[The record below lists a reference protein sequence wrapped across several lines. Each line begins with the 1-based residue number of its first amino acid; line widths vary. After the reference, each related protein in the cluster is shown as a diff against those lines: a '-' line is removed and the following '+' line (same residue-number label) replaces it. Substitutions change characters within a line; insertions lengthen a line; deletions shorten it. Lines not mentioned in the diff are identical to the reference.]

1 MISISFDQ
9 VESPELTRRRLTI
22 SDQSGAPL
30 SQIDFDLLGAGP
42 AQRPQNLDGF
52 MGAVIQYA
60 MFVRQPLAIKGRLS
74 RQCLHNIA
82 EFQSL
87 IASYYPQMF
96 RVIDVLPDD
105 VDEGAPAKD
114 AMRAISLFS
123 GGVDSVFTLLRHQGK
138 ACPGGLSIKNVALI
152 HHQYLEDPNSYVKKR
167 LERFAPLL
175 ESLGVAIT
183 VQRTNLRQAM
193 VKLGLKYVPTHGGQ
207 LSASLQQYAHCFEIG
222 LFASG
227 TPARAPVLPMDQL
240 RRRICFFQPRGCR
253 YFMTDQ
259 VMRGKRKS
267 SSSPKILSRYARSMS
282 VSSILTKT
290 VGSVPSASARTST
303 FWLSALIGRSACR
316 DLLI

>member
-123 GGVDSVFTLLRHQGK
+123 GGVNSVFTLLRHQGK

-152 HHQYLEDPNSYVKKR
+152 HHQYLEDPRLLCEKASRTVRTTSRKPWCRDNRPANEPSAGDGKTWAKIRSYAWR
-167 LERFAPLL
+167 SIERFAAAIRALL
-175 ESLGVAIT
+175 RNWSVRKH
-183 VQRTNLRQAM
+183 RT
-193 VKLGLKYVPTHGGQ
+193 
-207 LSASLQQYAHCFEIG
+207 S
-222 LFASG
+222 
-227 TPARAPVLPMDQL
+227 
-240 RRRICFFQPRGCR
+240 
-253 YFMTDQ
+253 
-259 VMRGKRKS
+259 
-267 SSSPKILSRYARSMS
+267 ARSG
-282 VSSILTKT
+282 L
-290 VGSVPSASARTST
+290 
-303 FWLSALIGRSACR
+303 ALWINSGGGYAFFNPADADIS
-316 DLLI
+316 